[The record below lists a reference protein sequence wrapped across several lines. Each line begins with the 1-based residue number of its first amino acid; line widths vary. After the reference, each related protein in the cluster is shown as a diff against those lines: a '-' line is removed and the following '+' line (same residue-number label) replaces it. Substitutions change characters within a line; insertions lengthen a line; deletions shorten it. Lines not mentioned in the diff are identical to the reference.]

1 MRRISD
7 TEIALTQGELDNIRW
22 FIDNSLDRE
31 WDRYTDTYIC
41 SDSWEDGKRRMNP
54 EMYAMAEQMQQI

>member
-7 TEIALTQGELDNIRW
+7 TEIALTQEELDNIRW

-41 SDSWEDGKRRMNP
+41 SDSWEDGKRHMNP
-54 EMYAMAEQMQQI
+54 EMYAMAEQMEKI

>member
-7 TEIALTQGELDNIRW
+7 TEIALTQEELDNIRW

-54 EMYAMAEQMQQI
+54 EMYAMAEQMEKI

>member
-7 TEIALTQGELDNIRW
+7 TEIALTQEELDNIRW

-41 SDSWEDGKRRMNP
+41 SDPSEDGKRRMNP
-54 EMYAMAEQMQQI
+54 EMYAMAEQMEKI

>member
-7 TEIALTQGELDNIRW
+7 TEIALTQEELDNLRW

-41 SDSWEDGKRRMNP
+41 SDPWEAGKRRMNP
-54 EMYAMAEQMQQI
+54 EMYDMAEQMESI

>member
-7 TEIALTQGELDNIRW
+7 TEIALTQEELDNIRS

-31 WDRYTDTYIC
+31 WDRHTDIFIC
-41 SDSWEDGKRRMNP
+41 EDPWEAGKRRMNP
-54 EMYAMAEQMQQI
+54 EMYDMAEQMSGI